1 LLTFYLQGF
10 RNQNPV
16 KNVDSIWQKYAA
28 AATAGFV

>member
-1 LLTFYLQGF
+1 LQGF

-28 AATAGFV
+28 AAAATAGFV